1 MSKEIIDARRLLN
14 IVKDKVKKYTE
25 DKQLKLVILTDH
37 SDPASEIYLRNKKKH
52 CQEVGIDCEII
63 DIKEYSK
70 KDALATLQKLNLD
83 DSVTGIIVQLPCE
96 LDYADELIAQIGYV
110 KDVDGLT
117 GLNKFYLYS
126 GRPLDELLLP
136 CTPQGIMW
144 VLDSLDFK
152 YDGAYVIMC
161 GRSELV
167 GRPLLQLLNKMNCT
181 VLSINSHTDYSKI
194 SCDGADLIIS
204 AIGKPKFYKV
214 TGDYAEK
221 NTILIDVGINRDENG
236 KMCGDFDLDNCDF
249 AKATKVPGGIGLM
262 TIGSLLYNVTKAD
275 RIQRGIREDI

>member
-1 MSKEIIDARRLLN
+1 MSREIIDTRRLLN
-14 IVKDKVKKYTE
+14 IIKDRVKEYTK
-25 DKQLKLVILTDH
+25 DKQLKLAILTDH

-52 CQEVGIDCEII
+52 CSDVGIECEII
-63 DIKEYSK
+63 DIKGCSK
-70 KDALATLQKLNLD
+70 KDALATLQRLNLD

-96 LDYADELIAQIGYV
+96 LGYTNDLIAQIGYV

-117 GLNKFYLYS
+117 GLNKFYLYAE
-126 GRPLDELLLP
+126 RPLEEVLLP
-136 CTPQGIMW
+136 CTPQGILW

-152 YDGAYVIMC
+152 YEGAYVVMC

-167 GRPLLQLLNKMNCT
+167 GRPLLQLLNRMNCT
-181 VLSINSHTDYSKI
+181 VLCLNSFTDYSKI
-194 SCDGADLIIS
+194 SCDGADLVIS

-214 TGDYAEK
+214 TGDYASK
-221 NTILIDVGINRDENG
+221 NTILIDVGISKDEND

-249 AKATKVPGGIGLM
+249 AKATKVPGGVGLM
-262 TIGSLLYNVTKAD
+262 TIGSLLYNITKAD

>member
-1 MSKEIIDARRLLN
+1 MSREIIDTRRLLN
-14 IVKDKVKKYTE
+14 IIKDRVKEYTKDKH
-25 DKQLKLVILTDH
+25 LKLAILTDH

-52 CQEVGIDCEII
+52 CSDVGIECEII
-63 DIKEYSK
+63 DIRGCSR
-70 KDALATLQKLNLD
+70 KDALATLQRLNLD
-83 DSVTGIIVQLPCE
+83 DNVTGIIVQLPCE
-96 LDYADELIAQIGYV
+96 LDYANDLIAQIGYV

-117 GLNKFYLYS
+117 GLNKFYLYAE
-126 GRPLDELLLP
+126 RPLEEVLLP
-136 CTPQGIMW
+136 CTPQGILW

-152 YDGAYVIMC
+152 YEGAYVVMC

-167 GRPLLQLLNKMNCT
+167 GRPLLQLLNRMNCT
-181 VLSINSHTDYSKI
+181 VLCLNSFTDYSKI
-194 SCDGADLIIS
+194 NCDGADLIIS

-214 TGDYAEK
+214 TGDYASK
-221 NTILIDVGINRDENG
+221 NTILIDVGISKDENG

-262 TIGSLLYNVTKAD
+262 TIGSLLYNITKAD